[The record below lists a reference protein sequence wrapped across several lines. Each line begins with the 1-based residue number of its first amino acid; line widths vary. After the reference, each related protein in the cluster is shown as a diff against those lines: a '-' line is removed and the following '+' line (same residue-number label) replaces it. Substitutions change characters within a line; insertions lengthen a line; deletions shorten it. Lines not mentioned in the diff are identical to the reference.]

1 MEEMSMFKYLI
12 ATTASIALMSGVA
25 FAQSTTTTP
34 APADNQAEAPVKSME
49 LFKGAPGSK
58 TAADMSA
65 MTKVEEG
72 QLLASGFMGKDVYN
86 GDGSD
91 AESIGKL
98 SDLIIGPDGM
108 VQAAVIGVGGF
119 LGVGQK
125 NVAIPAN
132 QLKLS
137 IREDKS
143 SWIVVDT
150 TKDKLQAAPSFETS
164 DNFTEGV
171 ADPAKANENAS
182 ETPTTPPADTTTAPV
197 PMAPAD
203 STAPAETTAPA
214 APAPAEIA
222 PAPAT
227 PAPAN

>member
-1 MEEMSMFKYLI
+1 M
-12 ATTASIALMSGVA
+12 
-25 FAQSTTTTP
+25 
-34 APADNQAEAPVKSME
+34 D

-108 VQAAVIGVGGF
+108 IQAAVISVGGF

-125 NVAIPAN
+125 SVAIPAN

-137 IREDKS
+137 VRQDKT

-150 TKDKLQAAPSFETS
+150 TKDKLKAAPSFETS

-171 ADPAKANENAS
+171 ADPAKANESAPATS
-182 ETPTTPPADTTTAPV
+182 TTPPADATTPSAPA
-197 PMAPAD
+197 APAD
-203 STAPAETTAPA
+203 STTPTTPSAPAEKSEPM
-214 APAPAEIA
+214 APAPSGTA
-222 PAPAT
+222 PEPAT
-227 PAPAN
+227 PAAPGK